1 MDLDT
6 ALHTALVDD
15 DIKKHCHVNSNE
27 DGDRFVGIKA
37 DSDNAMVYFPIGYQL
52 PETDNEIRTDI
63 KHLIQVLSEFTTSE
77 DRLIAVNKFAAP
89 QSVDF
94 PINAYKS
101 VMQKSE
107 TSCPLAMRP
116 GDGLILYQEQTVTFP
131 SSGEGRQHKGVM
143 IWLQAEALQ
152 QDKKKAV
159 LSHCLGRYPVKI

>member
-101 VMQKSE
+101 VIEYYFSIGGKYYIAAVKV
-107 TSCPLAMRP
+107 PR
-116 GDGLILYQEQTVTFP
+116 
-131 SSGEGRQHKGVM
+131 SGVYTGIVEQHKEK
-143 IWLQAEALQ
+143 LAAEGA
-152 QDKKKAV
+152 
-159 LSHCLGRYPVKI
+159 KIARDYQIIILNCAPRIEQVAF